1 MFISLKNVEVK
12 LNYISIRQ
20 KFERVVGI
28 LVELITV
35 TRYLEGNLEKV

>member
-35 TRYLEGNLEKV
+35 TRYLERNLEKV